1 MERELMLT
9 GIGGQGIQLAARV
22 LAQAATREH
31 RHVMYLGTYA
41 GTMRG
46 ASSDSSLVFGDAPI
60 AQPPIVARTWS
71 AIAMHHQ
78 FWAPARDKLRA
89 GGVLV
94 VDSTLFRGE
103 LGEIQVRL
111 FEVPGTSIA
120 TELGNATGASMVMIA
135 AYCKL
140 TGMVALESLIAAMTD
155 SIPSY
160 RAQHVASNVRA
171 LEAGYAAVPRQAAP
185 FWSQEAAS

>member
-22 LAQAATREH
+22 LALAATREH

-46 ASSDSSLVFGDAPI
+46 ASSDSCLVFADAPI

-94 VDSTLFRGE
+94 IDSTLFRGE
-103 LGEIQVRL
+103 LGPAPVRV
-111 FEVPGTSIA
+111 FEVPATAIA
-120 TELGNATGASMVMIA
+120 TELGSAAASMVLIA

-140 TGMVALESLIAAMTD
+140 TGMVELASLIAAMTEAV
-155 SIPSY
+155 PRY
-160 RAQHVASNVRA
+160 RAAQISANARA
-171 LEAGYAAVPRQAAP
+171 LEAGYGAVAAAVP
-185 FWSQEAAS
+185 FWSAAGSPP

>member
-22 LAQAATREH
+22 LAEAATREH

-46 ASSDSSLVFGDAPI
+46 ASSDSSIVFGDAPI
-60 AQPPIVARTWS
+60 AQPPIVAKTWS
-71 AIAMHHQ
+71 AIAMDHQ

-94 VDSTLFRGE
+94 VDATLFRGE
-103 LGEIQVRL
+103 PGPAPVRR
-111 FEVPGTSIA
+111 FDIPATAIA
-120 TELGNATGASMVMIA
+120 TELGNANAASMVMIA
-135 AYCKL
+135 AYCRL
-140 TGMVALESLIAAMTD
+140 TGIVRLESLIAAMTA
-155 SIPSY
+155 SIPTY
-160 RAQHVASNVRA
+160 RAQH
-171 LEAGYAAVPRQAAP
+171 
-185 FWSQEAAS
+185 

>member
-22 LAQAATREH
+22 LALAATREH

-46 ASSDSSLVFGDAPI
+46 ASSDSCLVLADAPI
-60 AQPPIVARTWS
+60 VQPPIVARTWS

-78 FWAPARDKLRA
+78 FWGPARDKLRP
-89 GGVLV
+89 GGILV

-103 LGEIQVRL
+103 LGATPTRV
-111 FEVPGTSIA
+111 FEVPATAIA
-120 TELGNATGASMVMIA
+120 TELGSGAASMVLIA

-140 TGMVALESLIAAMTD
+140 TGLVALASLIAAMVD
-155 SIPSY
+155 ALPRY
-160 RAQHVASNVRA
+160 RAAHVDANTRA
-171 LEAGYAAVPRQAAP
+171 LERGFDAVAPAVP
-185 FWSQEAAS
+185 FWSEP